1 MARWRGCARTAL
13 LLVVLAWGGP
23 TRAAPDA
30 PAGAVGID
38 VSHHSGAIDWERVA
52 AQRFAFVYLKAS
64 EGVDAADPTFA
75 DHWRSAR
82 AADLARGA
90 YHFFV
95 TEDDPLEQ
103 ARFFLS
109 RLELAPGDL
118 PPVVDVETLGRGT
131 TGDLSAKLRAFVDE
145 VERVAGVRAM
155 IYTSA
160 RFWDAH
166 FDGSFGEHPLWVAEY
181 GVEAPELPRGWTTW
195 TLWQYRETAATA
207 GVEKG
212 ADLSRIHPEVE
223 LGTLGVPWRPPAGAS
238 TP

>member
-1 MARWRGCARTAL
+1 MSRRDRG
-13 LLVVLAWGGP
+13 P
-23 TRAAPDA
+23 RAAARFALILCVGLARAVAGAEP
-30 PAGAVGID
+30 GAVGID

-131 TGDLSAKLRAFVDE
+131 TGDLSSKLRAFVDE

-181 GVEAPELPRGWTTW
+181 GVEAPVLPRGWTTW

-223 LGTLGVPWRPPAGAS
+223 LGTLGVPRRPPAGAP